1 MLENSLTLNPDQQV
15 YENGVLKYPLMKTG
29 GTQRPGLRSE
39 EMSGISLR
47 DWEQPYKSLFY
58 GILIITAAIAANLYF
73 ESAREKVYDALTKST
88 IEEKTIE

>member
-1 MLENSLTLNPDQQV
+1 MSL
-15 YENGVLKYPLMKTG
+15 
-29 GTQRPGLRSE
+29 
-39 EMSGISLR
+39 ISLR